1 MGQPSIPESMRAVV
15 LSAYD
20 GRPDSLS
27 VEERP
32 VPKPGPGEVLVR
44 LAAAPINPS
53 DLMFM
58 KGQYGLKKTLPAVP
72 GFEASGTVVAAGG
85 LAGRLMVGRRVAFG
99 AAVQGDGTWSEY
111 IRVPMGHCLP
121 LRAHVSDEQGATFFV
136 NPFTAWA
143 LMDMARQGRH
153 RAVAQ
158 TAAASALGRML
169 LKLAVR
175 ERIPLV
181 NVVRREAQV
190 ALLKELGAEH
200 VVDSSEP
207 DFEERLRELFHELG
221 VTLAFDA
228 VSGPLTGQLL
238 RAMPAGGCV
247 TVYGALSEQESTIHP
262 SAFIFERKRVEGFW
276 LADWFLQERFGPK
289 QIRALMGVP
298 ALFGREMETPV
309 RKRLELS
316 KAREAVALA
325 AGEMTSGKVLLVPG

>member
-1 MGQPSIPESMRAVV
+1 MRAVV

-20 GRPDSLS
+20 GRPDSLR

-32 VPKPGPGEVLVR
+32 VPEPGPGEVLVR
-44 LAAAPINPS
+44 LAAAPINPA

-58 KGQYGLKKTLPAVP
+58 RGQYGLKKALPAVP

-85 LAGRLMVGRRVAFG
+85 IAGRLMVGRRVAFG
-99 AAVQGDGTWSEY
+99 TAQGDGTWSEY
-111 IRVPMGHCLP
+111 IRVPLGHCLP
-121 LRAHVSDEQGATFFV
+121 LRAHVSDEQGATLFV

-143 LMDMARQGRH
+143 LMDMARQGKH

-181 NVVRREAQV
+181 NVVRRKEQV
-190 ALLKELGAEH
+190 ELLEGLGAEH

-207 DFEERLRELFHELG
+207 DFEERLHELFHRLG

-228 VSGPLTGQLL
+228 VSGPLTAQLL

-247 TVYGALSEQESTIHP
+247 TVYGSLSGQESSIHP

-276 LADWFLQERFGPK
+276 LADWFLQDRFGPK

-309 RKRLELS
+309 RTRLELS
-316 KAREAVALA
+316 KAREAVTLA